1 VLLHLINDIE
11 KKVNFIKLISRLIS
25 NEGAN
30 QLAHHVGCHIFPCL
44 IKTLLLV
51 NSAILLLCIRL
62 RHMFL
67 PCEVN
72 QSCSLSLKFL
82 FVHLK
87 NHNVRVDLL
96 HILFEIKLLA
106 ELNSLSK
113 FKFN

>member
-11 KKVNFIKLISRLIS
+11 KKVNFIKLISHLS

-72 QSCSLSLKFL
+72 QSCSLFLKFL

-87 NHNVRVDLL
+87 IHNVRVDLL
-96 HILFEIKLLA
+96 HILFEIKLFA
-106 ELNSLSK
+106 GLNSLSK